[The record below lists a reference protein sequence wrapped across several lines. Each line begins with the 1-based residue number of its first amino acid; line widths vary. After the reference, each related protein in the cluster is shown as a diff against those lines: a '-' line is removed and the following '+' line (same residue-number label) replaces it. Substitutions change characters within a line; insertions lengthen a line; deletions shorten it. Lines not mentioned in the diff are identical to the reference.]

1 MKLAISNIAWTP
13 EENERVIEVIQNHG
27 IAGIEVAPTLLFA
40 KPGEVGVEE
49 AVRVRE
55 FWKGKGLSLVAMQ
68 ALLFGHP
75 ELVIFKDE
83 ESRDLTAT
91 YLAKM
96 IALAGHLGV
105 KALVFG
111 SPANRK
117 IDGLAAHKVRE
128 ISRTFF
134 RKLATVATQHNTT
147 FCIEPNAAAYGCDF
161 ITNTSEAVELV
172 RDVDH
177 PGFKVHLDAGVMTL
191 NGESYE
197 GVLEKAI
204 PFLGHFHI
212 SEPHLQSITENVTD
226 HARLGRALR
235 QLGYDGWI
243 SIEMKS
249 GLGNDNVGV
258 IDACLEFTRRTYLN

>member
-13 EENERVIEVIQNHG
+13 EENERVIEVIRNHG
-27 IAGIEVAPTLLFA
+27 IKGIEVAPTLLFE
-40 KPGEVGVEE
+40 KPAEVGSEK
-49 AVRVRE
+49 AARVRD
-55 FWKGKGLSLVAMQ
+55 FWKDKGVSLVAMQ

-83 ESRDLTAT
+83 ESRDLTAA
-91 YLAKM
+91 YLEK
-96 IALAGHLGV
+96 IISLAGHLGV

-111 SPANRK
+111 SPANRR
-117 IDGLAAHKVRE
+117 IDGLPAHKVRE

-134 RKLATVATQHNTT
+134 HKLATVAMQHNTT
-147 FCIEPNAAAYGCDF
+147 FCIEPNASAYGCDF
-161 ITNTSEAVELV
+161 VTNTTEAVELV

-191 NGESYE
+191 NGESYKSA
-197 GVLEKAI
+197 LEKAL

-212 SEPHLQSITENVTD
+212 SEPHLQNITENVTD
-226 HARLGRALR
+226 HARLGGALR
-235 QLGYDGWI
+235 QLGYDGWV

-249 GLGNDNVGV
+249 GLGDDNVGV
-258 IDACLEFTRRTYLN
+258 IDACLEFTRRTYLS